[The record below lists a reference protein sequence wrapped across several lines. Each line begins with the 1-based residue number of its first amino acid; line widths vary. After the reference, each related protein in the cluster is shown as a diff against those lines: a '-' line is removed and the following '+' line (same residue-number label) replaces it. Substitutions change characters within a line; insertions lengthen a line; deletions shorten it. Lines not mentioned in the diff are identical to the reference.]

1 MGTQSFQGPEV
12 IMCGMAAVAGSVI
25 GAPISMT
32 MIVLELTGSYS
43 LAVASTIGIA
53 TATMISGQL
62 FEHSIFDEQ
71 LLSRGIDLSQGR
83 MNIRLMEE
91 NIIKITSSKI
101 LKFKPEVIVEPAKA
115 DVLEMRVNEAY
126 VNTHDG
132 KYIGKFHLKSLI
144 FAKPSD
150 AIIKYT
156 DTEALNIKSDASLQ
170 QAIEAAANFIGE
182 TIAVVDRKTGT

>member
-1 MGTQSFQGPEV
+1 
-12 IMCGMAAVAGSVI
+12 MCGMAAVAGSVI

-83 MNIRLMEE
+83 MNIRLME
-91 NIIKITSSKI
+91 IYKDH
-101 LKFKPEVIVEPAKA
+101 IVENFK
-115 DVLEMRVNEAY
+115 
-126 VNTHDG
+126 
-132 KYIGKFHLKSLI
+132 I
-144 FAKPSD
+144 
-150 AIIKYT
+150 
-156 DTEALNIKSDASLQ
+156 
-170 QAIEAAANFIGE
+170 QA
-182 TIAVVDRKTGT
+182 

>member
-1 MGTQSFQGPEV
+1 
-12 IMCGMAAVAGSVI
+12 
-25 GAPISMT
+25 

-43 LAVASTIGIA
+43 LALASTIGIV

-62 FEHSIFDEQ
+62 FEHSIFDKQ

-83 MNIRLMEE
+83 MGIRLMEE
-91 NIIKITSSKI
+91 NITKITSSNV
-101 LKFKPEVIVEPAKA
+101 LKFKPEVIVDVAKA
-115 DVLEMRVNEAY
+115 EMVKMQVNEAY
-126 VNTHDG
+126 VNTHEG
-132 KYIGKFHLKSLI
+132 KYIGKLHLKALI

-170 QAIEAAANFIGE
+170 QAIETAANFIGE
-182 TIAVVDRKTGT
+182 TIPIVDRSTGTLIGTINEGDLLKMYLDLQGQTIDLEKR